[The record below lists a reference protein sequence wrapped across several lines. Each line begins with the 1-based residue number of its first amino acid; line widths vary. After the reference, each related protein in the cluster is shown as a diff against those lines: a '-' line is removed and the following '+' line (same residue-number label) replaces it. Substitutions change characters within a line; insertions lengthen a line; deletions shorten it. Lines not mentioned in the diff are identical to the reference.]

1 MNFSSGKSNVAACSA
16 NGDKLASAVADGRQK
31 IASVI
36 AAADVFQ
43 RGAARLR
50 LNPTRPFFRH
60 SASAPPRRRRRSRL
74 VVAGGIATLM
84 VAVMVDVVALG
95 QSSFPA
101 LSQEADDRRPLLVQ
115 ASRVTGGE
123 PAFLGLTLQGR
134 ADNAVVMI
142 TGLVPGMTLSTGSKI
157 DVDTWEVPA
166 TALPN
171 AWIVPPTNFVGVVDL
186 VAELHLADWTVV
198 DRRRI
203 KLEWQAPIPAP

>member
-84 VAVMVDVVALG
+84 VSGVVCVVCLG
-95 QSSFPA
+95 TLLFPA
-101 LSQEADDRRPLLVQ
+101 LSRD
-115 ASRVTGGE
+115 
-123 PAFLGLTLQGR
+123 
-134 ADNAVVMI
+134 AVG
-142 TGLVPGMTLSTGSKI
+142 T
-157 DVDTWEVPA
+157 A
-166 TALPN
+166 ALP
-171 AWIVPPTNFVGVVDL
+171 
-186 VAELHLADWTVV
+186 
-198 DRRRI
+198 
-203 KLEWQAPIPAP
+203 